1 MLKMFNLAKMLT
13 IFIYLTSIC
22 YFPVSSQNILSR
34 DILSQN
40 ASFPNTPPQDTS
52 AQNIWYTYEEPI
64 EGLKLYETYT
74 LSEGTLM
81 IWMAFEDKED
91 PSCMLPYFHLRLIE
105 RTGRITYIDL
115 NYTFPPEAVCP
126 INITF
131 IPLSNNYI
139 MIIYVKSNN
148 GVKGKYGL
156 IINYNSEIINEIYL
170 GNVNDYITDSGISEK
185 GFIRIEEHDKKG
197 IAAWH
202 WLSTPDITTGKVVE
216 LGSGEFSVPNL
227 LSYTFVNSF
236 NFSLV
241 DGGIGY
247 AYILKYD
254 EIGSSATND
263 PNIQYWKIY
272 VSFLRE
278 ETYSSTTPSLI
289 YQTTTKLNSIA
300 FKSCFYNNNAGYI
313 CIVSLNNTITNKDQS
328 RTEVNYYQLE
338 FLTTGSFVQFGMVP
352 KEISNTGNFD
362 LSSLIYGGFLVEK
375 HYTNT
380 TATNFYILDNN
391 GNYKSGG
398 SFGPEF
404 VIISYFRKNSA
415 LLGVK
420 ETGNKLEFLLKPL
433 LRLNNQGAG
442 YDNPAIESTKPAI
455 NEVIDPLLINEIIIK
470 YSIPVRLSTANISI
484 FQLNDNPSK
493 PRLLRQTISGDSK
506 LCTIGS
512 DNHTVHIPIFSST
525 FNQPNSSY
533 NVVINNNFVIS
544 QERNEPLLGINK
556 KIWMISTKPF
566 KTGQHS
572 VSVTGLLRLNEEG
585 SSKFLQTNQSEFFNN
600 IIQEFSKIIPVDEQ
614 RITTNGKWQN
624 DPTFPKKVLLSFT
637 INEAKSA
644 MEPSSKTIFDNLGT
658 LIERKR
664 FTALSNNEYSSLI
677 DESAS
682 FTITSYFGKFL
693 PLIIIFLVSMVI
705 LIILYFLARWKNPE
719 GRNIAIF
726 ETALIMQDFAVDLI
740 FTLSRVN
747 NTPHLVIPNMVFLV
761 VPHVVSFL
769 LAINILLSE
778 VSTNPMFFTWFSE
791 LPTLLSICTIFSAI
805 DILAINTLTS
815 NLFGFKI
822 FSAPLSQRSRNI
834 ILWGSFINIFAEDI
848 PQLII
853 QILYYNSVV
862 TYDLIPSLVIISGGL
877 VIINKLIL
885 RSFHLLI
892 RWCNRH
898 DEIIDFNRNRHLS
911 AGSIRSI
918 RSNV

>member
-1 MLKMFNLAKMLT
+1 MYYFKIYQPKILT
-13 IFIYLTSIC
+13 TL
-22 YFPVSSQNILSR
+22 
-34 DILSQN
+34 
-40 ASFPNTPPQDTS
+40 PQDIS
-52 AQNIWYTYEEPI
+52 YIYKKPI
-64 EGLKLYETYT
+64 EGLKQYITYA
-74 LSEGTLM
+74 LSEG
-81 IWMAFEDKED
+81 
-91 PSCMLPYFHLRLIE
+91 Y
-105 RTGRITYIDL
+105 
-115 NYTFPPEAVCP
+115 
-126 INITF
+126 
-131 IPLSNNYI
+131 NYI
-139 MIIYVKSNN
+139 MIIYVKTNN
-148 GVKGKYGL
+148 SVKGKYGL

-170 GNVNDYITDSGISEK
+170 GNVNNYIKDSGTSEK
-185 GFIRIEEHDKKG
+185 GFICIEEHDKRG

-202 WLSTPDITTGKVVE
+202 WLSTLDITTGKVVE

-254 EIGSSATND
+254 EMGSSATND

-362 LSSLIYGGFLVEK
+362 LYSLIYGGFLVRK
-375 HYTNT
+375 YYTNT
-380 TATNFYILDNN
+380 KAMNFYILDNN

-404 VIISYFRKNSA
+404 AIISFFRKNST

-433 LRLNNQGAG
+433 LRLNNQGAE
-442 YDNPAIESTKPAI
+442 YDNPAIELTKPAI

-470 YSIPVRLSTANISI
+470 YSIP
-484 FQLNDNPSK
+484 LNDDPYK

-585 SSKFLQTNQSEFFNN
+585 SSKFLQTNHQLEFFNN
-600 IIQEFSKIIPVDEQ
+600 VIQEFSKIIPVDEQ

-664 FTALSNNEYSSLI
+664 FTALSNYEYSSLI

-693 PLIIIFLVSMVI
+693 PLIIIFL
-705 LIILYFLARWKNPE
+705 Y
-719 GRNIAIF
+719 G
-726 ETALIMQDFAVDLI
+726 
-740 FTLSRVN
+740 
-747 NTPHLVIPNMVFLV
+747 IP
-761 VPHVVSFL
+761 
-769 LAINILLSE
+769 
-778 VSTNPMFFTWFSE
+778 
-791 LPTLLSICTIFSAI
+791 CCSAC
-805 DILAINTLTS
+805 
-815 NLFGFKI
+815 
-822 FSAPLSQRSRNI
+822 SQ
-834 ILWGSFINIFAEDI
+834 
-848 PQLII
+848 
-853 QILYYNSVV
+853 
-862 TYDLIPSLVIISGGL
+862 
-877 VIINKLIL
+877 
-885 RSFHLLI
+885 LLI
-892 RWCNRH
+892 GYKYS
-898 DEIIDFNRNRHLS
+898 F
-911 AGSIRSI
+911 
-918 RSNV
+918 V

>member
-1 MLKMFNLAKMLT
+1 MLKMFNLAKMLI

-22 YFPVSSQNILSR
+22 CFLVSSQNILSR

-40 ASFPNTPPQDTS
+40 ASFPNTPPQNTS
-52 AQNIWYTYEEPI
+52 VQDIWYTYEEPI

-74 LSEGTLM
+74 LSAGTLM

-126 INITF
+126 INITY
-131 IPLSNNYI
+131 IPLGYNYI

-170 GNVNDYITDSGISEK
+170 GNVNDYIIDSGTSEK
-185 GFIRIEEHDKKG
+185 GFIRIEEHDKRG

-202 WLSTPDITTGKVVE
+202 WLSNPDITTGKVVE

-236 NFSLV
+236 NFNLV
-241 DGGIGY
+241 DGGFGY

-254 EIGSSATND
+254 EMGSSATND

-362 LSSLIYGGFLVEK
+362 LYSLIYGGFLVRK
-375 HYTNT
+375 YYTNT
-380 TATNFYILDNN
+380 KAMNFYILDNN

-404 VIISYFRKNSA
+404 VKVSFFRKNST
-415 LLGVK
+415 LLGIK

-470 YSIPVRLSTANISI
+470 YSIP
-484 FQLNDNPSK
+484 LNDDPSK

-506 LCTIGS
+506 LCTIG
-512 DNHTVHIPIFSST
+512 
-525 FNQPNSSY
+525 
-533 NVVINNNFVIS
+533 
-544 QERNEPLLGINK
+544 
-556 KIWMISTKPF
+556 KPF

-585 SSKFLQTNQSEFFNN
+585 SSKFLQLNHQSEFFNN

-664 FTALSNNEYSSLI
+664 FTALSNYEYSSLI

-693 PLIIIFLVSMVI
+693 PLIIIFL
-705 LIILYFLARWKNPE
+705 Y
-719 GRNIAIF
+719 G
-726 ETALIMQDFAVDLI
+726 
-740 FTLSRVN
+740 
-747 NTPHLVIPNMVFLV
+747 IP
-761 VPHVVSFL
+761 
-769 LAINILLSE
+769 
-778 VSTNPMFFTWFSE
+778 
-791 LPTLLSICTIFSAI
+791 CCSAC
-805 DILAINTLTS
+805 
-815 NLFGFKI
+815 
-822 FSAPLSQRSRNI
+822 SQ
-834 ILWGSFINIFAEDI
+834 
-848 PQLII
+848 
-853 QILYYNSVV
+853 
-862 TYDLIPSLVIISGGL
+862 
-877 VIINKLIL
+877 
-885 RSFHLLI
+885 LLI
-892 RWCNRH
+892 GYKYS
-898 DEIIDFNRNRHLS
+898 F
-911 AGSIRSI
+911 
-918 RSNV
+918 V

>member
-1 MLKMFNLAKMLT
+1 MSKIFNLAKMLT

-22 YFPVSSQNILSR
+22 CFFVSSQNILPR

-40 ASFPNTPPQDTS
+40 ASFPNTPSQDTS
-52 AQNIWYTYEEPI
+52 LQDIWYTYEEPI

-74 LSEGTLM
+74 LAKGTL
-81 IWMAFEDKED
+81 ILWMAFEDKED
-91 PSCMLPYFHLRLIE
+91 PSCMLPYFHLRLID

-126 INITF
+126 INITY
-131 IPLSNNYI
+131 IPLSYNYI

-148 GVKGKYGL
+148 GIMGKYGM
-156 IINYNSEIINEIYL
+156 IINYDGEIINEIYL
-170 GNVNDYITDSGISEK
+170 GNVNDYIIDSGLLEK
-185 GFIRIEEHDKKG
+185 GFIRIEEHDKRG

-202 WLSTPDITTGKVVE
+202 WFSAPDITTGKVVE

-236 NFSLV
+236 NFTLI

-254 EIGSSATND
+254 EMGSSATND

-272 VSFLRE
+272 VSFLRK
-278 ETYSSTTPSLI
+278 ETYSSITPSLI

-300 FKSCFYNNNAGYI
+300 FKSCFTNNDAGYI
-313 CIVSLNNTITNKDQS
+313 CIVSLNNTITNKNQS

-352 KEISNTGNFD
+352 KVISNTDNFD
-362 LSSLIYGGFLVEK
+362 LLSLVNGGFLVRK
-375 HYTNT
+375 YYTNT
-380 TATNFYILDNN
+380 TVMNYYILDNN

-398 SFGPEF
+398 SLGPDF
-404 VIISYFRKNSA
+404 LPSNIFLKNGT

-420 ETGNKLEFLLKPL
+420 EQTGKLEILLKPL
-433 LRLNNQGAG
+433 LRLNNQGAE
-442 YDNPAIESTKPAI
+442 YDNPAIESTNPAV
-455 NEVIDPLLINEIIIK
+455 NEVIDPSINEIIIK

-484 FQLNDNPSK
+484 FQLNDDPYKPS
-493 PRLLRQTISGDSK
+493 LLRQTISGNSQ
-506 LCTIGS
+506 LCTVGS

-525 FNQPNSSY
+525 FNQPNSTY
-533 NVVINNNFVIS
+533 NVMVDNNFVIS
-544 QERNEPLLGINK
+544 QVRNEPILGINE
-556 KIWMISTKPF
+556 KIWIISTKPF
-566 KTGQHS
+566 KNRQHS

-585 SSKFLQTNQSEFFNN
+585 SSKFLQQTNQLEFFNN
-600 IIQEFSKIIPVDEQ
+600 MIREFSKIIPVDEQ

-644 MEPSSKTIFDNLGT
+644 MEPSSKSIFDNLGA
-658 LIERKR
+658 LIERKG
-664 FTALSNNEYSSLI
+664 FTDLSNNEFTSLI

-682 FTITSYFGKFL
+682 LTITLS
-693 PLIIIFLVSMVI
+693 III

-719 GRNIAIF
+719 GRNFAIF
-726 ETALIMQDFAVDLI
+726 EIALILQDFAVDLT
-740 FTLSRVN
+740 FTLLRVN
-747 NTPHLVIPNMVFLV
+747 YTPHLVIPNMVFLV

-778 VSTNPMFFTWFSE
+778 VATNPTFFTWFSE

-805 DILAINTLTS
+805 DVLAVNTLTS
-815 NLFGFKI
+815 NLFGLKV

-862 TYDLIPSLVIISGGL
+862 TYDLIPSLVLISGGL
-877 VIINKLIL
+877 VIMNKLIL
-885 RSFHLLI
+885 RSYHALI
-892 RWCNRH
+892 RWHHRH
-898 DEIIDFNRNRHLS
+898 DEIIDLNRNRHLS

>member
-1 MLKMFNLAKMLT
+1 MFNLAKMLI

-22 YFPVSSQNILSR
+22 CFYVSSQNVLSR
-34 DILSQN
+34 GILSQN
-40 ASFPNTPPQDTS
+40 ISSLNTPPQNTS
-52 AQNIWYTYEEPI
+52 PQDIWYTYEEPI
-64 EGLKLYETYT
+64 EGLKRYSTHA
-74 LSEGTLM
+74 LSEGILM
-81 IWMAFEDKED
+81 IWMAFEVKED
-91 PSCMLPYFHLRLIE
+91 PSCMLPYFHLRVIE

-126 INITF
+126 VNMIF
-131 IPLSNNYI
+131 MPLSYNYI
-139 MIIYVKSNN
+139 MIIYVRSNN

-156 IINYNSEIINEIYL
+156 IINYDSEIKSEIYL
-170 GNVNDYITDSGISEK
+170 GSVNDHIISSVISEK
-185 GFIRIEEHDKKG
+185 GFIRIEDHGKRG

-202 WLSTPDITTGKVVE
+202 WLSAPDITTGKVVE

-236 NFSLV
+236 NFKLI
-241 DGGIGY
+241 DGGFGY
-247 AYILKYD
+247 AYILKYN
-254 EIGSSATND
+254 EMGSSISND

-272 VSFLRE
+272 ISFLRE
-278 ETYSSTTPSLI
+278 GTYSPTTPSLV

-300 FKSCFYNNNAGYI
+300 FKSCFYNNDGGYI

-338 FLTTGSFVQFGMVP
+338 FLTTGSFVQFGAVP
-352 KEISNTGNFD
+352 KVISNADDFD
-362 LSSLIYGGFLVEK
+362 LISLIYGGFLVEK
-375 HYTNT
+375 YYTNT
-380 TATNFYILDNN
+380 TAKNFYILDNN

-404 VIISYFRKNSA
+404 VHYNMFTRNGT
-415 LLGVK
+415 LLGIK
-420 ETGNKLEFLLKPL
+420 EQTGNKLEILLKPL
-433 LRLNNQGAG
+433 LRLNNYGAE

-455 NEVIDPLLINEIIIK
+455 HEFIDSSINEITIK

-484 FQLNDNPSK
+484 FQLNGDLYEPN
-493 PRLLRQTISGDSK
+493 LLRQTISGDSK
-506 LCTIGS
+506 LCTVGS

-525 FNQPNSSY
+525 FNQQNSSY
-533 NVVINNNFVIS
+533 HVVIDNNFVIS
-544 QERNEPLLGINK
+544 QERNEPLIGTNEK
-556 KIWMISTKPF
+556 VWMFSTKPF
-566 KTGQHS
+566 KTGKHS
-572 VSVTGLLRLNEEG
+572 ESITGLLRLNEEG

-600 IIQEFSKIIPVDEQ
+600 IIQAFSKIIPVDEQ

-624 DPTFPKKVLLSFT
+624 DSTFPKQVLLSFT

-658 LIERKR
+658 LIKRKG
-664 FTALSNNEYSSLI
+664 FTALSNNEYTSLI

-682 FTITSYFGKFL
+682 FTMTSYFGKFL
-693 PLIIIFLVSMVI
+693 PLIIIYLISIII
-705 LIILYFLARWKNPE
+705 LIILYFLARRKNPE
-719 GRNIAIF
+719 GRNMAIF
-726 ETALIMQDFAVDLI
+726 EIALIVQDFAVDLT
-740 FTLSRVN
+740 FTLLRVN
-747 NTPHLVIPNMVFLV
+747 NTPHLVIPNMVFLI
-761 VPHVVSFL
+761 VPHVVNFL
-769 LAINILLSE
+769 LAINIFLSE
-778 VSTNPMFFTWFSE
+778 VATNPMFYTWFSE

-805 DILAINTLTS
+805 DVLAINTLTS
-815 NLFGFKI
+815 NLFGLKV

-853 QILYYNSVV
+853 QILYFNSVV
-862 TYDLIPSLVIISGGL
+862 TYDLIPSLVLISGGL
-877 VIINKLIL
+877 VIMNKLIL
-885 RSFHLLI
+885 RSFHMLI
-892 RWCNRH
+892 RWCHRH